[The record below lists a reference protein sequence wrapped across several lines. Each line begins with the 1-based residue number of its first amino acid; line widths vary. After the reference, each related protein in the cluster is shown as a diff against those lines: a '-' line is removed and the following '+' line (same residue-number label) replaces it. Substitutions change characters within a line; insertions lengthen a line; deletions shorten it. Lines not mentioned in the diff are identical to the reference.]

1 MLRLAQARNKPAY
14 KRYEKRC
21 AQHKPYRQ
29 QRRRDYHFHFLAPSY
44 LSCSLMV
51 QKILLII
58 ANAVR

>member
-29 QRRRDYHFHFLAPSY
+29 QRRRDYHFHFLAPLVFILRINGRKKSY
-44 LSCSLMV
+44 
-51 QKILLII
+51 
-58 ANAVR
+58 